1 MEIRQLCLA
10 LIFIPFLQPATLSA
24 AEFKGVNELLSVDKI
39 DPNDP
44 FNISIVYQRCA
55 GLYGAFAKFL
65 PGNLADKK
73 EMLFNTSMTILVQAT
88 DAMAKKRAVPIDSE
102 VIGSQVNKA
111 FLVYVDTYYDHM
123 ENNQIKTGSMFDEF
137 IKGELAI
144 CSVLTK

>member
-10 LIFIPFLQPATLSA
+10 LVFIPFMQPATLTA

-39 DPNDP
+39 DPNDL

-88 DAMAKKRAVPIDSE
+88 EAMAKKRGVPIDSE
-102 VIGSQVNKA
+102 FIGNQVNKA

-137 IKGELAI
+137 IEGELAI